1 MQQKYMYFKCFIKK
15 RIHETII
22 RKCLFSLF
30 GTRTDRSGDSIAVW
44 SEYKKTEV
52 KFKRFSGEKTNE
64 GGRIMRQMIS
74 CDSFMV
80 ETGNKNGFKA
90 FMSVSRANSL
100 QKYLREKPEAVDRAV
115 LLQQEVN

>member
-1 MQQKYMYFKCFIKK
+1 MQQKYMYFMCFIKK

-22 RKCLFSLF
+22 RKRLFSLF
-30 GTRTDRSGDSIAVW
+30 GTTTTKKADGSGDSIAVW

-74 CDSFMV
+74 CEFY
-80 ETGNKNGFKA
+80 GRNRK
-90 FMSVSRANSL
+90 
-100 QKYLREKPEAVDRAV
+100 
-115 LLQQEVN
+115 